1 MPHTP
6 VPRFVVF
13 ARKLT
18 LVSGLALPLAGC
30 ADKAAGKN
38 DAATVGD
45 SGEAGT
51 DMLHPGVKPI
61 PQDAADDSDVQ
72 NPAEGAADVAA
83 EAEACRAVMGLSP
96 PPPDT

>member
-1 MPHTP
+1 MPYTP

-30 ADKAAGKN
+30 ADKAASKN
-38 DAATVGD
+38 DAATVVD
-45 SGEAGT
+45 SGEADT

-72 NPAEGAADVAA
+72 NPAEVAA
-83 EAEACRAVMGLSP
+83 EGAAGGAAEVAPAGGPGRGGM
-96 PPPDT
+96 